1 MCLWVWCCRDN
12 YSVGESCVI
21 QAQIVSSSFNEFVA
35 GKSVQ
40 QSLIWFLA
48 NSERYQDQ
56 TSVVCWHFSFFVQK
70 ILHLICKNRLFN
82 ELLREEPVDG
92 WMSKQNL
99 FHQIFK
105 QYFCFHIETTWVPLI
120 KCTLSL
126 ENISKKSF
134 NLFLFFF
141 FSWKN
146 KVWKYYDQSKIG
158 ACLQSLTIDNW
169 FMLYKWRL
177 MQLFKS
183 RWRHSECHFV
193 IIPQIFCNNTTETGK
208 YFCYKMQIIFHSCQ
222 T

>member
-1 MCLWVWCCRDN
+1 M
-12 YSVGESCVI
+12 I

-134 NLFLFFF
+134 NLFLYFHEKRRFENIMI
-141 FSWKN
+141 WPIKN
-146 KVWKYYDQSKIG
+146 RRLPSK
-158 ACLQSLTIDNW
+158 LDNW
-169 FMLYKWRL
+169 
-177 MQLFKS
+177 QLVHALQVTFNAT
-183 RWRHSECHFV
+183 FQV
-193 IIPQIFCNNTTETGK
+193 
-208 YFCYKMQIIFHSCQ
+208 
-222 T
+222 